1 LVELEIVRLAEQWEA
16 KLRAEGLASID
27 GGEPGATYA
36 PGRIDSPNERD
47 TVASKLRAEFWHRA
61 EIAAAMLPHG
71 WPRGHFIRK
80 AVLLGNV
87 NRASREC
94 RLSQK
99 AGEWAWRKFL
109 VFAGL
114 PAPLVRGSQGRKR
127 PTKPGQLR
135 IEAGRYR
142 EERAA

>member
-1 LVELEIVRLAEQWEA
+1 MDLAAQWEA
-16 KLRAEGLASID
+16 KLAAEGMTSEPVPEGDLARSAGRPRHERGDID
-27 GGEPGATYA
+27 RA
-36 PGRIDSPNERD
+36 
-47 TVASKLRAEFWHRA
+47 LRTEFWRRA

-87 NRASREC
+87 RRAARESRLTE
-94 RLSQK
+94 K

-114 PAPLVRGSQGRKR
+114 PAPLVKGSPGRKR
-127 PTKPGQLR
+127 PTRAGLVR

-142 EERAA
+142 QERAA

>member
-1 LVELEIVRLAEQWEA
+1 MRLAEQWEA
-16 KLRAEGLASID
+16 KLKAEGLAPLDD
-27 GGEPGATYA
+27 GDPGATFQRGTA
-36 PGRIDSPNERD
+36 GDVI
-47 TVASKLRAEFWHRA
+47 VLQASFVPRLRAEFWRRA

-94 RLSQK
+94 RLTQK

-114 PAPLVRGSQGRKR
+114 PAPLVKGSPGRKR
-127 PTKPGQLR
+127 PTRDGLVR

-142 EERAA
+142 EARAA

>member
-1 LVELEIVRLAEQWEA
+1 MVPTKLAAEWEA
-16 KLRAEGLASID
+16 KLAAEGMPP
-27 GGEPGATYA
+27 EPNAT
-36 PGRIDSPNERD
+36 PSTHR
-47 TVASKLRAEFWHRA
+47 RAGFHRVIEGEFWRRA

-87 NRASREC
+87 RRAAREC
-94 RLSQK
+94 RLTEK

-114 PAPLVRGSQGRKR
+114 PAPLVKGSPGRKR
-127 PTKPGQLR
+127 PTRDGLVR